1 LRNPIAAAKNRPTRP
16 MLFGLRHEMIVIPSV
31 KMTKPHVGVISHGKS
46 PLLKNPIATLEMASE
61 LQHLCDEFYPISI
74 SRLYT
79 NVRNFV

>member
-1 LRNPIAAAKNRPTRP
+1 MR
-16 MLFGLRHEMIVIPSV
+16 FGRRREMIVMPSV
-31 KMTKPHVGVISHGKS
+31 KMTKPHVGVISRGKTQLS
-46 PLLKNPIATLEMASE
+46 KNPTVTSEMASE

>member
-1 LRNPIAAAKNRPTRP
+1 V
-16 MLFGLRHEMIVIPSV
+16 MPSV
-31 KMTKPHVGVISHGKS
+31 KMMKRHVGVISHAKS
-46 PLLKNPIATLEMASE
+46 LLSKNPIVTSEMASE